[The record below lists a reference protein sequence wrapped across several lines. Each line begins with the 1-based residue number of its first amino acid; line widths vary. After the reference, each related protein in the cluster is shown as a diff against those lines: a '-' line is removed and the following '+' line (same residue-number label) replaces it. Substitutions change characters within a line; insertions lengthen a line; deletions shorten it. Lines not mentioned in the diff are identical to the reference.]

1 MQLKSVLA
9 AACVAASLGTLSNL
23 ALAADPFTEKD
34 FTFDPI
40 MSLSKAVIVAGVNK
54 LAKEN
59 ENCKKKI
66 DPKSVQYDA
75 ANASPDSAAFTVV
88 CGEGA
93 SKTTEHFS
101 ALDVG
106 L

>member
-1 MQLKSVLA
+1 MNLKSTVT
-9 AACVAASLGTLSNL
+9 AACIAASLSMLSTL

-40 MSLSKAVIVAGVNK
+40 TSLNKAVVVAGVNK

-59 ENCKKKI
+59 ANCKTRI
-66 DPKSVQYDA
+66 DLKSVQYDA

-88 CGEGA
+88 CGEGDH
-93 SKTTEHFS
+93 KTTEHFS